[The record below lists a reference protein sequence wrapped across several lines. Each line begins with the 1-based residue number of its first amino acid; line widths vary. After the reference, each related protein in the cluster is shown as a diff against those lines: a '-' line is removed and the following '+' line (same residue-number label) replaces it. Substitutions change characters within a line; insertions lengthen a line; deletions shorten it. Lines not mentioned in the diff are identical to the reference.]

1 MSLARDI
8 VQTIEGAGAEL
19 RVNDDRVEIRGA
31 DKLPEHLHEALR
43 DEIDAIREFLL
54 ERDRSREQQAAQ
66 QPAEAEPFYAAE
78 PRPFGAP
85 WLGPGPWPSRD

>member
-8 VQTIEGAGAEL
+8 VQAIEGAGANL

-31 DKLPEHLHEALR
+31 DRLPEHLHDALR

-54 ERDRSREQQAAQ
+54 ERDRSREQQAQ
-66 QPAEAEPFYAAE
+66 QPEPEPFYATE
-78 PRPFGAP
+78 PRPFGQP
-85 WLGPGPWPSRD
+85 WAGPGPWPRR